1 MILQVTGIFWGQFQG
16 LESPDGSDGKAMTAS
31 DTYSEASE
39 VIEVTRVDRF
49 ISVMNFQL
57 FIWMFPKIGETPQ
70 HGW

>member
-1 MILQVTGIFWGQFQG
+1 MVLMA
-16 LESPDGSDGKAMTAS
+16 KAMTAS

-57 FIWMFPKIGETPQ
+57 FIWMFAKIGETPQ